1 MAAAALAPILRAW
14 RTKPV
19 DGRSLEEVGVMAKG
33 NMAAETIKRGRT
45 LRILSVGLYAQS
57 VVAVLA
63 GLGYLSAARGF
74 AETEPISGRKA
85 GVFLWAFAITLFI
98 VARQLKSDRRWLLI
112 PIFVTALNLCDTLFE
127 LVGRGDRNF
136 IPPMV
141 IEPTFLVLYA
151 VGYWVLS
158 RTAALGGTVTHLEA
172 TFDHSKA

>member
-1 MAAAALAPILRAW
+1 
-14 RTKPV
+14 
-19 DGRSLEEVGVMAKG
+19 MAKAMIEG
-33 NMAAETIKRGRT
+33 ERTQGGRT
-45 LRILSVGLYAQS
+45 LRILTIGLYAQS

-63 GLGYLSAARGF
+63 GLGYLSAAHGF
-74 AETEPISGRKA
+74 ADTEPISGRKA

-98 VARQLKSDRRWLLI
+98 VARQLRSDRRWLLI

-151 VGYWVLS
+151 VGYWLLS
-158 RTAALGGTVTHLEA
+158 KTTVWGGSAGHRLA
-172 TFDHSKA
+172 TFDHGKV

>member
-1 MAAAALAPILRAW
+1 LPERQN
-14 RTKPV
+14 K
-19 DGRSLEEVGVMAKG
+19 EEAGVMAKAIIG
-33 NMAAETIKRGRT
+33 GERTQGGRT
-45 LRILSVGLYAQS
+45 LRILTIGLYAQS

-63 GLGYLSAARGF
+63 GLGYLSAAHGF
-74 AETEPISGRKA
+74 ADTEPISGRKA

-151 VGYWVLS
+151 VGYWLLS
-158 RTAALGGTVTHLEA
+158 KTTVLGGSAGHRVA
-172 TFDHSKA
+172 TFDHGKV

>member
-1 MAAAALAPILRAW
+1 
-14 RTKPV
+14 
-19 DGRSLEEVGVMAKG
+19 MAKG
-33 NMAAETIKRGRT
+33 NIEGDRTQRGRT

-74 AETEPISGRKA
+74 ADTEPISGRKA

-112 PIFVTALNLCDTLFE
+112 PIFVTALNLGDTLFE

-136 IPPMV
+136 IPPVV

-158 RTAALGGTVTHLEA
+158 RTTVLGGTAGHPVA
-172 TFDHSKA
+172 TFDQSKA

>member
-1 MAAAALAPILRAW
+1 MA
-14 RTKPV
+14 T
-19 DGRSLEEVGVMAKG
+19 G
-33 NMAAETIKRGRT
+33 NMAAETTKRGRT

-151 VGYWVLS
+151 VGYWALS
-158 RTAALGGTVTHLEA
+158 RTAVLGGAVGQVEA
-172 TFDHSKA
+172 TFDQSKA